1 MMKVLICFILNI
13 FLLLPTFAQDHSDKH
28 KRIEALKASFIT
40 QKLDLTPAESQKFW
54 PVYNQYQKEI
64 SALYRQKRQNNL
76 NNKNNPNAALN
87 NELDFDAK
95 ILNVKKSYQKEF
107 AKVLPAEKVLA
118 LSQAEREFREQ
129 LIKELRERR
138 DEKN

>member
-1 MMKVLICFILNI
+1 MKILIIIILNI
-13 FLLLPTFAQDHSDKH
+13 VLILPALAQENQDKH
-28 KRIEALKASFIT
+28 KKIEALKASFIT
-40 QKLDLTPAESQKFW
+40 QKLDLTPQESQNFW

-64 SALYRQKRQNNL
+64 SALYRMKRQNQL
-76 NNKNNPNAALN
+76 DKKNNPNATLN
-87 NELDFDAK
+87 NDLDLDAK
-95 ILNVKKSYQKEF
+95 ILSVKKSYQKEF